1 MAFVIWGDSRKIR
14 FKEEISRISHGI
26 AIPLLR
32 KYPIE
37 ISAYSHQ
44 ETCTRIFI
52 AALFI
57 II

>member
-1 MAFVIWGDSRKIR
+1 MIWENSRKIR